1 MVVLQPK
8 IETNEIIQ
16 TTFDMK
22 MQFIKTLQLYFVLL
36 GSVATFSSCENQWNQ
51 HYDVDRSVVSDIS
64 LWERIEST
72 PNLSTFA
79 MILKKAG
86 YDKILSESQMY
97 TVWAPVDSALVD
109 FDPELLDSTRLIKEF
124 ICNHIG
130 RFSYS
135 AAGNVDVKVAALN
148 KKLIPFKTVGSDYYY
163 DDAKLIQM
171 NGVSSNGI
179 LHIIQKR
186 VDFFNNI
193 WEYLEKDQRLD
204 SVRKYFYSFNNI
216 IFDVKNSIPGDVN
229 AQGKTVYLD
238 SVFYNANKLFKS
250 LGQFT
255 NEDSLYHVI
264 LPTNSAWINSYNKIK
279 SNFRYYVNGTT
290 VTRYM
295 ADTMQRNNTMMA
307 MVQDLAFSTKAQL
320 SPQDSLFS
328 THKNVFLNPQYLFD
342 GAEQI
347 VTSNGQL
354 FVTNE
359 LKYNLWESWG
369 KKIIV
374 EAETVLNRVNTL
386 SSIYTR
392 SADGSYIS
400 GISGK
405 KYVDIIP
412 SSSSSNPTISFDI
425 PTILSGCPYNIYCV
439 FVPASATNL
448 SATDLKSCKV
458 NFQLTYLRETGGFD
472 LKTFDNG
479 AQSFVTDKSNI
490 HKVLV
495 ASNFSFPYSNVGQD
509 IANVKLKVISNVPQ
523 NQTTLFTR
531 ELLIDCIILEP
542 VH

>member
-1 MVVLQPK
+1 MQK
-8 IETNEIIQ
+8 IETNKFNQ
-16 TTFDMK
+16 TIFEMK
-22 MQFIKTLQLYFVLL
+22 KQFIKNHIYLL
-36 GSVATFSSCENQWNQ
+36 VIICGITTFSFCEDNWNQ
-51 HYDVDRSVVSDIS
+51 HYNFDNEIVSDKT
-64 LWERIEST
+64 LWEKIQST
-72 PNLSTFA
+72 PNLSKFA
-79 MILKKAG
+79 KILKKAG

-109 FDPELLDSTRLIKEF
+109 FNPDCMDNVKLEKEF

-135 AAGNVDVKVAALN
+135 ASGNVDAKVSVLN
-148 KKLIPFKTVGSDYYY
+148 KKIISFKTVGSDYYFE
-163 DDAKLIQM
+163 DAKLIQR
-171 NGVSSNGI
+171 NEVSSNGI
-179 LHIIQKR
+179 LHIINKR
-186 VDFFNNI
+186 VVFFNNI

-204 SVRKYFYSFNNI
+204 SVRKYFYSFNQI

-238 SVFYNANKLFKS
+238 SVFYNANVLFKT
-250 LGQFT
+250 LGRFT
-255 NEDSLYHVI
+255 NEDSTYNVI
-264 LPTNSAWINSYNKIK
+264 LPTNSAWIKSYNKIK
-279 SNFRYYVNGTT
+279 NNFRYYVNGTT
-290 VTRYM
+290 VTQYM
-295 ADTMQRNNTMMA
+295 ADTLQRHYTTSA
-307 MVQDLAFSTKAQL
+307 IVQDLAFSPKWQL
-320 SPQDSLFS
+320 SPQDSLVS
-328 THKNVFLNPQYLFD
+328 TQKSVFLQPQYLFN
-342 GAEQI
+342 GAEKV
-347 VTSNGQL
+347 VTSNGNL
-354 FVTNE
+354 FVTND
-359 LKYNLWESWG
+359 LKYNIWESWG

-374 EAETVLNRVNTL
+374 EAETILNRVNTL

-425 PTILSGCPYNIYCV
+425 PNVLSGCAYNIYCV

-448 SATDLKSCKV
+448 SATDLKPCKV
-458 NFQLTYLRETGGFD
+458 NFQLTYLKETGGFA
-472 LKTFDNG
+472 LQTYDNG
-479 AQSFVTDKSNI
+479 AQSFVTDKANMS
-490 HKVLV
+490 KVLV
-495 ASNFSFPYSNVGQD
+495 ASNFIFPYSNFGQD